1 MTLHGHTSN
10 LQISGGYQKA
20 LALSAVYPREFGLAI
35 AALLPVI
42 GGRPLN
48 DEIDISY
55 PGTGLDLG
63 ALDDLLKGPRKTWWR
78 LIQ

>member
-1 MTLHGHTSN
+1 MVTHRICKSQVG
-10 LQISGGYQKA
+10 IKKA

-35 AALLPVI
+35 AALLPVT